1 MWNPRYLLTSS
12 QALCLLSGGPSQ
24 LSMCT
29 EKCWFLWAPSTLT
42 TLWCSSAA
50 VARCSECVN
59 TNGINTLKK
68 CNPQVRWTQAFCKAT
83 INNELTVDNSFE
95 FGKYRN
101 EPVKYQQELWNKT
114 TDAMKTVEK
123 IKCQAKCIM
132 NKLKKNKGLQKVQDI
147 KEIRQNSSW
156 PLLQA
161 KESSWKKRWYSSYNR
176 MQTWQRF
183 LKNLMVYNHFYI
195 YICENLE
202 T

>member
-1 MWNPRYLLTSS
+1 M
-12 QALCLLSGGPSQ
+12 
-24 LSMCT
+24 
-29 EKCWFLWAPSTLT
+29 
-42 TLWCSSAA
+42 
-50 VARCSECVN
+50 
-59 TNGINTLKK
+59 
-68 CNPQVRWTQAFCKAT
+68 
-83 INNELTVDNSFE
+83 DNSFE
-95 FGKYRN
+95 FEKYRN
-101 EPVKYQQELWNKT
+101 EPVIHQQELWNKT

-183 LKNLMVYNHFYI
+183 LKKISLSITISIFTFVKISFGDLEPLNYWLIFYI
-195 YICENLE
+195 RSLKWKVI
-202 T
+202 

>member
-1 MWNPRYLLTSS
+1 M
-12 QALCLLSGGPSQ
+12 
-24 LSMCT
+24 
-29 EKCWFLWAPSTLT
+29 
-42 TLWCSSAA
+42 
-50 VARCSECVN
+50 
-59 TNGINTLKK
+59 
-68 CNPQVRWTQAFCKAT
+68 
-83 INNELTVDNSFE
+83 DNSFE

-195 YICENLE
+195 YICENLLWRLRTSKLLTFYIRSLKWNVIKKSSTLLSTE
-202 T
+202 CQIIWMFDCISLLTLYW